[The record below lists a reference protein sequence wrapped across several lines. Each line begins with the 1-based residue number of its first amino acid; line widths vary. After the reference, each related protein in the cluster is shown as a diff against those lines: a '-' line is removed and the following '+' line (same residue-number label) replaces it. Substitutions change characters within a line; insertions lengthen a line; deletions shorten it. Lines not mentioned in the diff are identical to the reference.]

1 MVFEKVKAIWVEQF
15 GDTAAD
21 LTEETNIHDD
31 LGADSMDVVD
41 LIMSIEDEFHMEVQ
55 DEDIEK
61 IATVGDLVTFIEER
75 A

>member
-1 MVFEKVKAIWVEQF
+1 MVFEKVKAILVEQF
-15 GDTAAD
+15 GDTTA
-21 LTEETNIHDD
+21 LTEETRIHDD

-41 LIMSIEDEFHMEVQ
+41 LIMSIEEEFHIEVQ

-61 IATVGDLVTFIEER
+61 ITTVGDLVAFIEER

>member
-1 MVFEKVKAIWVEQF
+1 MVFEKVKAILVEQF

-21 LTEETNIHDD
+21 LPEETNIHDD